1 VVLHFGSIGRGA
13 HSRASPMG
21 TYAPRPMW
29 PRLPMSGRPRSGWRA
44 GPVPVGD
51 PGVDGLGDGVGRAVL
66 WQVAQGGAGFVHRL
80 QGCLPEV
87 FEGRVSVLGID
98 AGGEL
103 VRRHEL
109 QLG

>member
-1 VVLHFGSIGRGA
+1 
-13 HSRASPMG
+13 
-21 TYAPRPMW
+21 
-29 PRLPMSGRPRSGWRA
+29 
-44 GPVPVGD
+44 
-51 PGVDGLGDGVGRAVL
+51 VL